1 MSTPKRPN
9 LSDSGR
15 PSRTAF
21 VHDNFVQAG
30 GGERVAEELAR
41 LVPEADIF
49 STVSVPE
56 RLSPYLRG
64 RAIHTTWMQ
73 HLPWMRRLYRHYFLL
88 YPVAVQSFS
97 LEPYRTILSSCYGFA
112 KMIRKPEGALH
123 ICYCHTPTRW
133 IWRFDDYA
141 ARENFHPWAKGVLRS
156 MVRALKRKDLAAAQ
170 AVDIMIANS
179 TVVAD
184 RIRRYYGKEAEVIFP
199 PIDCD
204 RFTPTST
211 RGDYYLIVSRLV
223 PYKRVDL
230 AIEAC
235 RQLGRKLVV
244 IGGGPDELRLRRLA
258 GDTVTFLGR
267 APDEVVTQRMAECRA
282 VLFPGEEDF
291 GLIPLE
297 ANASGRPCIAFE
309 GGGALDTV
317 IDGKTGVLFPEPT
330 PRFAGRG
337 HPVLRVH
344 RLGSS
349 NHAAPRT
356 QIRPFRLCRQD
367 VTRLGKGARQ
377 PGSAGKARVRAGR
390 SHRAGSL

>member
-1 MSTPKRPN
+1 M
-9 LSDSGR
+9 
-15 PSRTAF
+15 
-21 VHDNFVQAG
+21 
-30 GGERVAEELAR
+30 AEELAR
-41 LVPEADIF
+41 LVPDADIF

-64 RAIHTTWMQ
+64 RDIHTTWMQ

-88 YPVAVQSFS
+88 YPVAVQNFS
-97 LEPYRTILSSCYGFA
+97 LEPYDTILSSCYGFA
-112 KMIRKPEGALH
+112 KMIRKPEGSLH

-141 ARENFHPWAKGVLRS
+141 ARENFHPWAKSILRA
-156 MVRALKRKDLAAAQ
+156 MVRVLKRKDLAAAQ
-170 AVDIMIANS
+170 AVDVMIANS

-184 RIRRYYGKEAEVIFP
+184 RIRRYYGKDSEVIFP

-204 RFTPTST
+204 RFIPTST
-211 RGDYYLIVSRLV
+211 QSDYYLIVSRLV

-235 RQLGRKLVV
+235 QHLGRKLVV
-244 IGGGPDELRLRRLA
+244 IGGGPDEARLRRLA
-258 GDTVTFLGR
+258 GNTVTFLGR

-317 IDGKTGVLFPEPT
+317 LDGKTGVLFPEPT
-330 PRFAGRG
+330 AESLAAAILRSETIDWDVPTMLRHARKFDRTVFASKMQRVLERARSSHGRQALLVCE
-337 HPVLRVH
+337 HVEATEQV
-344 RLGSS
+344 
-349 NHAAPRT
+349 
-356 QIRPFRLCRQD
+356 
-367 VTRLGKGARQ
+367 
-377 PGSAGKARVRAGR
+377 
-390 SHRAGSL
+390 SL

>member
-1 MSTPKRPN
+1 M
-9 LSDSGR
+9 
-15 PSRTAF
+15 
-21 VHDNFVQAG
+21 
-30 GGERVAEELAR
+30 AEELAR
-41 LVPEADIF
+41 LVPDADIF

-64 RAIHTTWMQ
+64 RLIQTTWMQ

-97 LEPYRTILSSCYGFA
+97 LEGYRTILSSCYGFA
-112 KMIRKPEGALH
+112 KMIRKPEGSLH

-141 ARENFHPWAKGVLRS
+141 ARENFHPWVKGILRE
-156 MVRALKRKDLAAAQ
+156 MVSALKRKDLAAAQ
-170 AVDIMIANS
+170 AVDVMIANS

-204 RFTPTST
+204 RFTPTAIQ
-211 RGDYYLIVSRLV
+211 GDFYLIVSRLV

-235 RQLGRKLVV
+235 RRLGRKLIV
-244 IGGGPDELRLRRLA
+244 IGGGPDEARLRRLA
-258 GDTVTFLGR
+258 GDIVTFLGR
-267 APDEVVTQRMAECRA
+267 APDDVVTQRMAECRA

-317 IDGKTGVLFPEPT
+317 LDGKTGVLFSEPT
-330 PRFAGRG
+330 AESLAAAMLRSESIDWDVPTMLRHARKFDRTVFAAKMGRILDRARSDHG
-337 HPVLRVH
+337 RRTLRMCEQVE
-344 RLGSS
+344 
-349 NHAAPRT
+349 AT
-356 QIRPFRLCRQD
+356 EQ
-367 VTRLGKGARQ
+367 V
-377 PGSAGKARVRAGR
+377 
-390 SHRAGSL
+390 SL